1 MILAVRDRV
10 SGPETVFAC
19 DLRVSA
25 RVQFAA
31 TSGYYYG
38 NYFFLIL
45 NFAHLIVLGGR
56 LSQISKCEG
65 HSWARK
71 RWVSL

>member
-19 DLRVSA
+19 DLRVST

-31 TSGYYYG
+31 TSGY
-38 NYFFLIL
+38 LQV
-45 NFAHLIVLGGR
+45 HLARALLWQLVCFNIEFCTSYRTRWQIV
-56 LSQISKCEG
+56 
-65 HSWARK
+65 AD
-71 RWVSL
+71 